1 MVIILIV
8 LTFSDLKKWVKSMQT
23 AGYNGRPIIDGNITG
38 AINHKISKLSILV
51 FILPFK

>member
-23 AGYNGRPIIDGNITG
+23 LGYNGRPMVDGNITG
-38 AINHKISKLSILV
+38 AINYKISKLSILV